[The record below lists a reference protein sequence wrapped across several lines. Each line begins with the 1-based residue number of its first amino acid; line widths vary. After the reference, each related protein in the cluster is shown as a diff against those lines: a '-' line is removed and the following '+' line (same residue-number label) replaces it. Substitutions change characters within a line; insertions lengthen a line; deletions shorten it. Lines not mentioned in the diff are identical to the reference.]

1 MNVHNKDCS
10 QPTFGTSALEPISGL
25 LDLTELDQS
34 FSQVAQLIFF
44 TKNAISASYCLKIR
58 FQILNRK

>member
-1 MNVHNKDCS
+1 MNVHTKDCS
-10 QPTFGTSALEPISGL
+10 QPTFGTSALEHISGL

-44 TKNAISASYCLKIR
+44 AKNGFQPVIVQKIIFR
-58 FQILNRK
+58 

>member
-1 MNVHNKDCS
+1 MNVHTKDCS

-34 FSQVAQLIFF
+34 FSQVAQWNFF
-44 TKNAISASYCLKIR
+44 SRNAISASHCPKNH
-58 FQILNRK
+58 FQINRK

>member
-10 QPTFGTSALEPISGL
+10 QPTFGTSALEHISGL

-34 FSQVAQLIFF
+34 FSQVAQLNCFYKEWF
-44 TKNAISASYCLKIR
+44 SDRHCPKIH
-58 FQILNRK
+58 FQINRK

>member
-34 FSQVAQLIFF
+34 FSQVAQLNFF
-44 TKNAISASYCLKIR
+44 TKNTISDKHCPKIH
-58 FQILNRK
+58 FHIIRK